1 MRLDHERLLPAIY
14 PLFAVSGFCGL
25 VYESIW
31 SHYLKL
37 FLGHAAYAQ
46 SLVLIVFIGG
56 MAIGAWL
63 AGRYS
68 DRIANPLVAY
78 ALAELLVGVGGIAFH
93 TVFVAATDWAYD
105 TLLPG
110 TCSEEGLCF
119 SSWLLAALLILPQSI
134 LLGTTFPLMATGAI
148 RAYPRAP
155 GKSIAA
161 LYFLNSLGAV
171 FGVLIS
177 TFVLIPRSGL
187 PGTTITAGVVNVLL
201 AVTTYLIARVDSI
214 HERLRFISPAGSNAT
229 APLPPR
235 WLLWVALLTGLSS
248 FIYEVVWIR
257 MLSLVLGSST
267 HAFELMLASF
277 ILGLA
282 IGGAWIRKRIDRLSD
297 PKRFLAGVQIAMG
310 VLALLSLVLY
320 DASFDV
326 TAWMIGALAKSDTG
340 YALYNAG
347 SAGIAMAIMLPPT
360 VMAGM
365 TLPLIT
371 FLLLRGGYGERSVGY
386 VYAWNTFGSI
396 VGVLLVVHVGL
407 PWLGMKGSL
416 ITGAAIDVGL
426 GLLLLRPDRAGERR
440 QPGFAVVAVLAATL
454 LLAAPWWFEIDVR
467 KTAAGVFRTGAV
479 ALDDDQ
485 RVLFNE
491 DGKTATISVVENDE
505 LVSIR
510 TNGKPDAAIRVG
522 GPAGEVAYDEPTMAL
537 IPALVL
543 AQSPG
548 AKTAAVIGFGSGMST
563 STLLMDP
570 RLERVDTIEI
580 EPMMVRGAQHFR
592 PVTSRAYDDPR
603 SNIVIDDARSY
614 FARSKRRYDLIV
626 SEPSNPWVSG
636 VSSLFTEEFYRR
648 VIRYLSDDG
657 VFGQWIQLYEFD
669 DDLLATITT
678 ALDAVFG
685 DYAIY
690 ASVDGDV
697 VIVARKT
704 GTLGRASDDVFGH
717 PDLAKELSRL
727 GFRNADD
734 LERRRLA
741 GRATIRTLFSPHST
755 PANSDYFPVVD
766 NLAARARFKATYADH
781 LPRLQLAPVPIVE
794 ILERRAPLLSP
805 PSPELQPVSTE
816 ASARETDAQ
825 QIYTFVMAYDGA
837 TSQAAL
843 RSLPMAP
850 QVGVLTLIMQD
861 CADAKGVEANWDSV
875 IAVAAAVNPSLLSRQ
890 TDALWR
896 RIAGSK
902 RIARMSPERMDWVE
916 LFAAVGRRDAQR
928 MASLSDRLLPGA
940 ATAAET
946 EYLVAA
952 GATGFLGM
960 HDIDRA
966 RQILARDTDR
976 AGSKHR
982 NLGWYRLLTQ
992 AAGL

>member
-1 MRLDHERLLPAIY
+1 MRLNPERLLPAIY

-25 VYESIW
+25 IYESIW

-46 SLVLIVFIGG
+46 SLVLVVFIGG

-68 DRIANPLVAY
+68 DRIANPLAAY
-78 ALAELLVGVGGIAFH
+78 AIAELLVGACGIGFH
-93 TVFVAATDWAYD
+93 HVFVAATDWAYE
-105 TLLPG
+105 TLLPS
-110 TCSEEGLCF
+110 TCSAERLCL

-134 LLGTTFPLMATGAI
+134 LLGTTFPLMTTGVI
-148 RAYPRAP
+148 RAHRQPP
-155 GKSIAA
+155 GKCIAV

-201 AVTTYLIARVDSI
+201 ALMIYTLSRVDAI
-214 HERLRFISPAGSNAT
+214 HERLRLNPPSGSNAT
-229 APLPPR
+229 VQLPPA

-282 IGGAWIRKRIDRLSD
+282 LGSAWIRTRIDRLSD
-297 PKRFLAGVQIAMG
+297 PKGFLAGVQIAMG
-310 VLALLSLVLY
+310 VLALLSLPLY
-320 DASFDV
+320 DVSFDV
-326 TAWMIGALAKSDTG
+326 TAWMIGALAKNDAG
-340 YALYNAG
+340 YVLYNVS

-386 VYAWNTFGSI
+386 VYAWNTLGSI
-396 VGVLLVVHVGL
+396 VGVLLVLHFGL
-407 PWLGMKGSL
+407 PLLGIKGSL
-416 ITGAAIDVGL
+416 INGAAIDIGL
-426 GLLLLRPDRAGERR
+426 GLLLLWLGRPSRQRR
-440 QPGFAVVAVLAATL
+440 LRFAVVASVSATL
-454 LLAAPWWFEIDVR
+454 LLASPRLFQIDAR
-467 KTAAGVFRTGAV
+467 KTVAGVFRTGLAT
-479 ALDDDQ
+479 LFEDQ
-485 RVLFNE
+485 RVLFNQ
-491 DGKTATISVVENDE
+491 DGKTATISVIKNDN

-510 TNGKPDAAIRVG
+510 TNGKPDAAIFVG
-522 GPAGEVAYDEPTMAL
+522 GPAEEVAFDEPTMAL
-537 IPALVL
+537 IPTLVL
-543 AQSPG
+543 AQRPG

-592 PVTSRAYDDPR
+592 PVVSRAYDDPR
-603 SNIVIDDARSY
+603 SNIIIDDAKSY

-636 VSSLFTEEFYRR
+636 VSSLFTEEFYRH
-648 VIRYLSDDG
+648 VTQYLNEDG

-669 DDLLATITT
+669 DDLLAAITT
-678 ALDAVFG
+678 ALNAVFK

-690 ASVDGDV
+690 ASADNDV
-697 VIVARKT
+697 VIVARKS
-704 GTLGRASDDVFGH
+704 GALQHASDEVFSY
-717 PDLAKELSRL
+717 PDLARELARL

-741 GRATIRTLFSPHST
+741 GRDTIRVLFSRQST
-755 PANSDYFPVVD
+755 TANSDYYPVVD
-766 NLAARARFKATYADH
+766 NLAARARFKATHAES
-781 LPRLQLAPVPIVE
+781 LPQLQLAPIPLVE
-794 ILERRAPLLSP
+794 ILERRAPLLNP
-805 PSPELQPVSTE
+805 PSPDLQPVSTE

-825 QIYTFVMAYDGA
+825 RIFTFVMAYDRA
-837 TSQAAL
+837 THDEKLAYV
-843 RSLPMAP
+843 PMGP
-850 QVGVLTLIMQD
+850 QVRLLLLLMQD
-861 CADAKGVEANWDSV
+861 CPDPQGVETNWDS
-875 IAVAAAVNPSLLSRQ
+875 IVALAATINPALLPRQ
-890 TDALWR
+890 TDALWNR
-896 RIAGSK
+896 VGASK
-902 RIARMSPERMDWVE
+902 CIARMPRERMEWIE
-916 LFAAVGRRDAQR
+916 LFAAVGRRDVES
-928 MASLSDRLLPGA
+928 MATMSDRLLPAA
-940 ATAAET
+940 ATTLET
-946 EYLVAA
+946 EYLTAA
-952 GATGFLGM
+952 AATGFLAI
-960 HDIDRA
+960 HDLNRA
-966 RQILARDTDR
+966 RQILARATDR
-976 AGSKHR
+976 EGSEHR
-982 NLGWYRLLTQ
+982 NLGWYRLLKL